1 MMRQMKKDGIKVSIS
16 GSAADEIYSGY
27 IDHFN
32 QFLYQ
37 IKDDRVLLAKT
48 KSDWH
53 RYFKRFIQNKNLR
66 KDDLYL
72 RIKF

>member
-48 KSDWH
+48 
-53 RYFKRFIQNKNLR
+53 NLIGIDTL
-66 KDDLYL
+66 KDLYKTK
-72 RIKF
+72 I